1 MSSKLDYLVNSI
13 KDSVSE
19 YCYNVYGDPMREKD
33 IINNELKSLG
43 IINGEDEMAWK
54 SPDKSLYFEASREDS
69 SVKTLSDGGY
79 RYVCTLSIK
88 NNLKMPISEIKF
100 TELDCIRILEG
111 FVDFVYPEW
120 YYNDNTVYIA
130 INPNGNL
137 DTYTIELSEIPI
149 GDIKGVLFKIT
160 KYNTIYQQV
169 VPVVTIPM
177 EFVQLQNLAF
187 HLFFSLLID
196 IEVPV
201 EYEEVMYKIED
212 YILTDQY
219 WELERRKNKLLQ
231 LQQHR
236 PDIAQPINTY
246 ITCNESYIASN
257 TSIPPM
263 NYVVTPNEKQQYIQL
278 SSNVRNNVKHKGNT
292 NITNIKI

>member
-1 MSSKLDYLVNSI
+1 MSSKIRNLVNSI

-19 YCYNVYGDPMREKD
+19 YCYNVYGDSMREKD

-43 IINGEDEMAWK
+43 IINGEDEMVWK
-54 SPDKSLYFEASREDS
+54 SPDNSLYFEVSRENS
-69 SVKTLSDGGY
+69 SVKTSSDGGY
-79 RYVCTLSIK
+79 LYICTISIK
-88 NNLKMPISEIKF
+88 NNLKMPISDIKF

-120 YYNDNTVYIA
+120 YYNDNTVYIN
-130 INPNGNL
+130 INPNSVL

-169 VPVVTIPM
+169 VPIVTIPM
-177 EFVQLQNLAF
+177 RFDQLQNLAF

-196 IEVPV
+196 IEVPI
-201 EYEEVMYKIED
+201 EYEEVIYKIED

-246 ITCNESYIASN
+246 INCNEAYIASN
-257 TSIPPM
+257 TPIPPM
-263 NYVVTPNEKQQYIQL
+263 NYVVTPNEKHQYVQL
-278 SSNVRNNVKHKGNT
+278 SSNIRNNIKHIGNT